1 MCVYYSLKLKYTWS
15 YLYRT
20 SYIRQGE
27 EERLLPKMMT
37 SEMQKRQQNE
47 NET

>member
-1 MCVYYSLKLKYTWS
+1 MYYSLKLKYIWS

-20 SYIRQGE
+20 SCIRQGE
-27 EERLLPKMMT
+27 EERLLPKMMI
-37 SEMQKRQQNE
+37 SEMQKRQQHE